1 MRVQLD
7 ARLAGRDWR
16 WHCERFFSLALGG
29 GDVELFFIDTSPG
42 VASYAEAPW
51 AVNAG
56 AAALAD
62 VISRISPLQER
73 PPALLQAAPM
83 QARLR

>member
-1 MRVQLD
+1 MHACGMCACSHGRTFWQMQLD
-7 ARLAGRDWR
+7 ARLAERDWR

-42 VASYAEAPW
+42 VASYAKAPW

-56 AAALAD
+56 AG
-62 VISRISPLQER
+62 R
-73 PPALLQAAPM
+73 PSQLSA
-83 QARLR
+83 